1 MTDDIDTTS
10 ADGFIAA
17 FRPRAEAE
25 FAQRVAAVEETL
37 SRVSADAEA
46 LALFSKLVAMDAE
59 VRAIS
64 LGFDIRGAL
73 TLDGTEAILH
83 FVETYALVQRDCH
96 AAAHAPDPD
105 VREVS
110 ARLSL
115 VLARGDHVEAD
126 KRHRAWLRERARYTE
141 IRPGFADGRPCLST
155 ADIIGIL
162 ERNEALLA
170 EENAWREAMD
180 RRRREALARIAL
192 RGGAVPG
199 SGEPA
204 PLAP

>member
-1 MTDDIDTTS
+1 MTDGIDTTNV
-10 ADGFIAA
+10 DGFMAA

-46 LALFSKLVAMDAE
+46 LALFHKLVAMEAE

-64 LGFDIRGAL
+64 LGVDIGGAR
-73 TLDGTEAILH
+73 TLGGVEAILH

-96 AAAHAPDPD
+96 AAAHVPDPD

-110 ARLSL
+110 ARFSL

-126 KRHRAWLRERARYTE
+126 KRHAAWLRERARYTE

-155 ADIIGIL
+155 AGIICIL
-162 ERNEALLA
+162 ERNEALWA
-170 EENAWREAMD
+170 EENARREAMD
-180 RRRREALARIAL
+180 RRRREAIARIAL
-192 RGGAVPG
+192 RSGGAPDLD
-199 SGEPA
+199 EPTPPA
-204 PLAP
+204 P